1 MAMSASV
8 MSVFFLALASVF
20 VVIVV
25 CVSSVP
31 DTHSTVF
38 TAMAIDSLVH
48 LALVAMLVALAESGV
63 SSLVALFAIRM
74 ANKSNVE
81 TAAHDY
87 FTAAKKELEEDAPGQ
102 RRLQD
107 AQLEVCDA
115 ISKLLKAL
123 SSVHSRVDSQTST
136 TLPSSCDQAVVP
148 LMKSAEE
155 LGGDASSAALSSS
168 CSAADTASV

>member
-1 MAMSASV
+1 

-136 TLPSSCDQAVVP
+136 TPPSDPSSCDQAVVP
-148 LMKSAEE
+148 LMKLAEE